1 VAGGRWGA
9 AVNDGD
15 LTPFRAS
22 LEEMFRRMGMSD
34 PMAMARIAAAW
45 DELAGT
51 PWSGR
56 SRPLFIQ
63 EKTLVVEAGA
73 PSMVAF
79 LRYGSADLVA
89 ALSGALGEGVI
100 EKIEVRAPAS

>member
-1 VAGGRWGA
+1 
-9 AVNDGD
+9 VNDGD

-34 PMAMARIAAAW
+34 PMAMARITAGW

-63 EKTLVVEAGA
+63 GRTLVVEAGS

-89 ALSGALGEGVI
+89 ALSCALGEGVI
-100 EKIEVRAPAS
+100 EKIEVRAPASR

>member
-1 VAGGRWGA
+1 M
-9 AVNDGD
+9 NDGD

-51 PWSGR
+51 P
-56 SRPLFIQ
+56 
-63 EKTLVVEAGA
+63 
-73 PSMVAF
+73 
-79 LRYGSADLVA
+79 
-89 ALSGALGEGVI
+89 
-100 EKIEVRAPAS
+100 